1 MNSCL
6 NINERKNRKL
16 HGCPSKMVKII
27 KAKDMLVSYLLEFS
41 SFLLNKIN
49 DFRSENT
56 IQTSINVVIKA
67 VMLEPLPSKNCTCLT
82 VNIKVKFFLYL
93 SVALRSRS
101 NKSWHIVTQI
111 ISS

>member
-27 KAKDMLVSYLLEFS
+27 KAKDMLVSYLLEFA
-41 SFLLNKIN
+41 SFPLNKIN

-82 VNIKVKFFLYL
+82 VNIKVKYFF
-93 SVALRSRS
+93 VF
-101 NKSWHIVTQI
+101 
-111 ISS
+111 ISCLKI

>member
-27 KAKDMLVSYLLEFS
+27 KAKDMLVSYLLEFA
-41 SFLLNKIN
+41 SFPLNKIN

-56 IQTSINVVIKA
+56 I
-67 VMLEPLPSKNCTCLT
+67 
-82 VNIKVKFFLYL
+82 
-93 SVALRSRS
+93 
-101 NKSWHIVTQI
+101 
-111 ISS
+111 